1 MKGIIDHVRRFVSGD
16 GNERV
21 VCECRRCGTTVARGT
36 EHCPRCG
43 RAEIAQYHLP

>member
-1 MKGIIDHVRRFVSGD
+1 MTGIIDLVRRFVGGTGD
-16 GNERV
+16 RQV
-21 VCECRRCGTTVARGT
+21 VRECRRCGTTVGAGT